1 MESKPTTFQ
10 SQESKRLLKWKPINP
25 DEPVTKA
32 VLLIAISPIIYKRKV
47 LFEDF

>member
-1 MESKPTTFQ
+1 MPTTFQ

-32 VLLIAISPIIYKRKV
+32 VLLIVISPMLNFEPIIIDIFY
-47 LFEDF
+47 